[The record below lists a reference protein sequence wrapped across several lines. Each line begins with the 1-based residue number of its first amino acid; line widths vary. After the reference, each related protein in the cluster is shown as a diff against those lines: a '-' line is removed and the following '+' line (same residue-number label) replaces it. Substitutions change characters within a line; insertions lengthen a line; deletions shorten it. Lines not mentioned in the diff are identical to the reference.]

1 MGGFLLKSQFQGQ
14 IWQRDEEEEELC
26 EEFEAAF
33 AFATAIGGSGQE
45 VLLSATTSS
54 KSWLVG
60 VCGPL

>member
-14 IWQRDEEEEELC
+14 IWQRDEEEEEELC

-45 VLLSATTSS
+45 D
-54 KSWLVG
+54 
-60 VCGPL
+60 